1 MGPTS
6 TTFMNS
12 EPLKLPV
19 DKNDLK
25 AAIELLAEAKN
36 GMSGLSRETEQSG
49 KAAGEAAEQHKELW
63 HVLEEMGNAAVPGLG
78 SALAELGQGPLG
90 AALALIS
97 AYEMVRQKIE
107 EVDTQAEELSA
118 MEMDAHRQAI
128 ENFQKAW
135 DDCRLSLEKYR
146 EAVKSSGQSKDP
158 AADGLNQVKAVS
170 AAQTEAHIKEL
181 EEQGKQRHTDPKEQQ
196 RLMEALEFAQSS
208 NEYYQERART
218 TPEDA
223 NEYNDVQRN
232 AASALEQLKD
242 AQANRARYEK
252 AGKADIESV
261 HQAQSEKQAAETAL
275 QQAQA
280 TGLNNAATIAREKEL
295 VASGRAVEAEKETG
309 QHQIEVQADAAKAL
323 LLDKTAADAVSTG
336 HPVSPTAAQQLIR
349 DASAIAGHTVNLQ
362 DAVAIIE
369 AGAHNINAFMAQL
382 GRLTTAFGQFDASK
396 FSDLQRKIETLEA
409 QLHGQGYNAQ

>member
-1 MGPTS
+1 
-6 TTFMNS
+6 
-12 EPLKLPV
+12 
-19 DKNDLK
+19 
-25 AAIELLAEAKN
+25 
-36 GMSGLSRETEQSG
+36 
-49 KAAGEAAEQHKELW
+49 
-63 HVLEEMGNAAVPGLG
+63 
-78 SALAELGQGPLG
+78 
-90 AALALIS
+90 
-97 AYEMVRQKIE
+97 
-107 EVDTQAEELSA
+107 
-118 MEMDAHRQAI
+118 
-128 ENFQKAW
+128 
-135 DDCRLSLEKYR
+135 
-146 EAVKSSGQSKDP
+146 
-158 AADGLNQVKAVS
+158 
-170 AAQTEAHIKEL
+170 
-181 EEQGKQRHTDPKEQQ
+181 
-196 RLMEALEFAQSS
+196 MEALEFAQSS